1 MILGW
6 GWKRHV
12 FFCLNDFRSGP
23 LPTLRKILWDGERRW
38 PDQRVPWSKLRGH
51 VGTVGW
57 IRPVSPWK
65 SMDIHGSIP
74 SRWGFSSCACA
85 DRSVPWCREDGA
97 SSGIFLI
104 NVRAS
109 LDIFRSSQ
117 ESGYVHFLE
126 NHKGW
131 GWSFRAD
138 SMQSVTFAWFVSQLW
153 RFAAATWCFQ
163 QGPGTGRWFQL
174 NSYDLCMRNHEFKKL
189 PIPTWKSKGSSER
202 KTIGDVLTYKGKYTY
217 HIISYNIL

>member
-85 DRSVPWCREDGA
+85 DRSVPWCREEGA

-131 GWSFRAD
+131 GGLFVRTPCNLSHSPDLFRSFGDLLRPHG
-138 SMQSVTFAWFVSQLW
+138 VSNRVQEPAVGFSW
-153 RFAAATWCFQ
+153 IPMIYAC
-163 QGPGTGRWFQL
+163 GTMSSRNYLFQL
-174 NSYDLCMRNHEFKKL
+174 ENPKAPRN
-189 PIPTWKSKGSSER
+189 
-202 KTIGDVLTYKGKYTY
+202 GKR
-217 HIISYNIL
+217 